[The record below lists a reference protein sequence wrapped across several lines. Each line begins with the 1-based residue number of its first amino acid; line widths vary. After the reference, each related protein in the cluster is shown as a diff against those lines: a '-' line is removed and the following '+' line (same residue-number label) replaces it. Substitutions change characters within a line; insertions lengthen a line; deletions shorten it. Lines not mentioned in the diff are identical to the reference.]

1 MIFPEAF
8 HLSILPPLANCSTD
22 KGHCSTSWTVSAF
35 LLQALSLAVRQKM
48 QCRAMQEA
56 AAKVVSNLRDSQC
69 SHIRRRNAAS
79 WSVLLFS
86 YVPRSSSLKIPLGS
100 LFIKSFKHSFMSSPC
115 TTAKCHKLCNM
126 GKPKQA
132 SSLPY
137 PFQQLCLSAELG
149 MGGRWEGCSP
159 PLLLFCPRPPINCQQ
174 ISDCRLSWN
183 IC

>member
-8 HLSILPPLANCSTD
+8 HLSILPPLANWSTD

-48 QCRAMQEA
+48 QWRKKMQEA
-56 AAKVVSNLRDSQC
+56 AAQVVSNFRDSQC

-86 YVPRSSSLKIPLGS
+86 YVPRSNSLTIPLGS
-100 LFIKSFKHSFMSSPC
+100 PFIKSFKHSFMSSPC

-137 PFQQLCLSAELG
+137 PFQQLCCLQNWGREE
-149 MGGRWEGCSP
+149 GGRVVPLPCSCFALGLP
-159 PLLLFCPRPPINCQQ
+159 
-174 ISDCRLSWN
+174 
-183 IC
+183 